1 MNLFKNGY
9 IQKNGYLYN
18 VNDLIGENIK
28 TIYIIGFIWL
38 VITFLIYSSFIKNME
53 NMKNSN

>member
-18 VNDLIGENIK
+18 ANDLIGENIK
-28 TIYIIGFIWL
+28 TIYIIGFIFIWL

-53 NMKNSN
+53 NSN